1 MVSQKSMA
9 KHYDVLD
16 SELQSWLARQRVFF
30 VASAPLNRDGHI
42 NCSPKGGDTFR
53 VLGEREIA
61 YLDLTGSG
69 VETIAHIQENGRIV
83 IMFCAF
89 DGPPKIVRLH
99 GIGEV
104 VYPHHDAYA
113 ALRAHF
119 APHDGARAV
128 VRVRLNRISDSC
140 GYAVPLFDFSAPRD
154 TLDRWTE
161 SKGTKGLIA
170 YRAQKNRE
178 SIDGLPGYKNG

>member
-1 MVSQKSMA
+1 MG
-9 KHYDVLD
+9 KHHDVLN
-16 SELQSWLARQRVFF
+16 SELQSWLAQQKIFF

-42 NCSPKGGDTFR
+42 NCSPKGCDTFR
-53 VLGEREIA
+53 VLSEREVA
-61 YLDLTGSG
+61 YMDLTGSG
-69 VETIAHIQENGRIV
+69 VETIAHIQENGRVV

-99 GIGEV
+99 GAGEV
-104 VYPHHDAYA
+104 VYPGHDAYGE
-113 ALRAHF
+113 LRKHF
-119 APHDGARAV
+119 APHAGARAI
-128 VRVRLNRISDSC
+128 VRVKLNRISESC
-140 GYAVPLFDFSAPRD
+140 GHAVPFFEFTAHRD

-161 SKGTKGLIA
+161 TKGPEGLVA